1 VYRAVDIS
9 SQGRAAL
16 TPVITLIIVN
26 SDSLPP
32 STYDAI
38 FQSSGLASRTYAPSA
53 ASLTVSQW
61 PTIGSLIDSGK
72 TVMVYMD
79 YNADF
84 SSVPYIMD
92 EFSNVW
98 QDAYDATTTEWG
110 CAVNRSDGSAGSM
123 MFMVNHFLNNGYSIG
138 GTSFSTPNTAAINT
152 TNSEQSIATHVG
164 NCNQLWGRNPNHIL
178 LDYYDSNG
186 NAPFD
191 YVAQLN
197 AVSAPTNTVTADLV
211 AATNTASGGAQASGT
226 GSNAQI
232 SQSSLSGGAGR
243 VGVSWAWGLGVGLA
257 GALVGGMSIWA

>member
-1 VYRAVDIS
+1 MP
-9 SQGRAAL
+9 GAAL
-16 TPVITLIIVN
+16 TPVITIIIVN
-26 SDSLPP
+26 SDNLPP

-38 FQSSGLASRTYAPSA
+38 FQSSGLASHTYAPSA
-53 ASLTVSQW
+53 SSLTVSEW
-61 PTIGSLIDSGK
+61 PTLGSLIDSGK

-98 QDAYDATTTEWG
+98 QDAYDVTNTEWG
-110 CAVNRSDGSAGSM
+110 CAVNRSDGNAGSM
-123 MFMVNHFLNNGYSIG
+123 MFMINHFLNTGYSIG
-138 GTSFSTPNTAAINT
+138 GTSFYTPNTAAINT
-152 TNSEQSIATHVG
+152 TNSQDSIASHVG
-164 NCNQLWGRNPNHIL
+164 NCNQLWGRKPNHIL

-197 AVSAPTNTVTADLV
+197 AVPAPTNTVTAEAV
-211 AATNTASGGAQASGT
+211 STNTATGSVRASGT
-226 GSNAQI
+226 GNNAQI

-243 VGVSWAWGLGVGLA
+243 LGAGWVMGASAGLVGALA
-257 GALVGGMSIWA
+257 GGLCIFA